1 MFPRTG
7 SGTGTGRVAVG
18 KPSVYTCVKFLT
30 PAQNWSQRILN
41 RGQQVPSPV
50 HPGEFCPSE
59 QQRLMFK
66 C

>member
-7 SGTGTGRVAVG
+7 SGTGTGYVAVG
-18 KPSVYTCVKFLT
+18 RSSVCTCVKFLI

-41 RGQQVPSPV
+41 RAQQVPSTV
-50 HPGEFCPSE
+50 HPGEFYPSE